1 MDILERIE
9 LRGVRKRFGRQLV
22 LAGVT
27 TELRSGEVGLLLGPN
42 GAGKSTLLGILSTL
56 SRPSRGEVLYGDI
69 PHPRAETELKG
80 EIALVA
86 HAPMLYRHL
95 SGRENLRFFARIHG
109 VQNAEEAV
117 TAWLERVDMA
127 HAADRPVAELS
138 RGMTQRL
145 TLARALLPG
154 PRLLVLDEPFTGLD
168 REGVDLLR
176 REISRAADEG
186 AVVLVVS
193 HDLEAMDGLAA
204 HLLVLR
210 GGRLVV
216 DERTAAD
223 TPDGFSQAQLQEAY
237 RGD

>member
-168 REGVDLLR
+168 RVQGHQSIPQFVAFLVNRLDQQQLDALQGLQLLR
-176 REISRAADEG
+176 TYD
-186 AVVLVVS
+186 
-193 HDLEAMDGLAA
+193 
-204 HLLVLR
+204 
-210 GGRLVV
+210 
-216 DERTAAD
+216 RTND
-223 TPDGFSQAQLQEAY
+223 FSQLHESPV
-237 RGD
+237 RLF

>member
-1 MDILERIE
+1 MSLLERVKFK
-9 LRGVRKRFGRQLV
+9 GVRKRFGRHLA
-22 LAGVT
+22 LAGISA
-27 TELRSGEVGLLLGPN
+27 ELRGGEVSLLMGPN

-56 SRPSRGEVLYGDI
+56 SRPTSGEVLYGEL
-69 PHPRAETELKG
+69 PHAEAEVELRG

-95 SGRENLRFFARIHG
+95 TGRENLRFFAELHG
-109 VQNAEEAV
+109 VARADEVV
-117 TAWLERVDMA
+117 TSWLERVSME

-154 PRLLVLDEPFTGLD
+154 PRLLLMDEPFTGLD
-168 REGVDLLR
+168 RDGVALLR
-176 REISRAADEG
+176 REISGAAEQG

-193 HDLEAMDGLAA
+193 HDVEAMEALAG

-210 GGRLVV
+210 AGRLAV
-216 DERTAAD
+216 DQRETLMSA
-223 TPDGFSQAQLQEAY
+223 SQLKEAY
-237 RGD
+237 HG